1 MATKHLSDAYII
13 AGLKDKDGDLGV
25 SGQLL
30 SSTGSQVNWINQS
43 DIVTGPADEANSLII
58 RVKNSTATAM
68 TKGQVVCAAVSASPP
83 SGNLIEVALADNNGT
98 NTMPAVGILKENLDA
113 SGGANDEGDAVMF
126 GKVSG
131 INTSAFSVGDEVFV
145 DDTPGGLTITK
156 PTGTKY
162 IQKVGV
168 VIRDHASNGTIE
180 VFGAGR
186 VNDVPT
192 PLYVD
197 HANQRLGIGTASPSN
212 GKLTVSSTSNHIAL
226 ETGTVGDGRLNI
238 GHFSNGTF
246 IGTYGDDGGA
256 ADVIR
261 FGTHSG
267 DERMRITS
275 SGNVGIG
282 TTSPS
287 EKLHVSGNL
296 RLTGSFKDSSGDSGT
311 AGQVLS
317 STGTG
322 TNWINNTAAGITGVT
337 AGTGLTGGGT
347 SGTVTLN
354 VIGGDGITAN
364 ANDIA
369 VDSTVLRTSGN
380 QTSSGVK
387 SFSTYIKT
395 TRIDTNNGQQLVL
408 NAGEAGGQATGQ
420 ADEYV
425 YLNAESGIQINSSPD
440 NWSSGWAGRKTT
452 YINNSNGD
460 SLFSRHISLG
470 GDLTVSGGD
479 ITLGGTGRI
488 QGVDTVSAGTDAA
501 NKTYV
506 DNAVAGVPQGDI
518 AGVTAG
524 GGLTGGGTSGT
535 VTVSA
540 DYSTSTTSL
549 IRAATEASAVSGGGT
564 YSDYILIQGVNPG
577 TTTEVKKIRLNNIP
591 IEDFD
596 TSGDLSMDGSIQ
608 MGNDTDTA
616 SASKA
621 GTLRYRVSGNNSY
634 VDMCMRTGATTYA
647 WVNIVQNNW

>member
-1 MATKHLSDAYII
+1 MAIKNLSDVHIT
-13 AGLKDKDGDLGV
+13 AGLQDKDGQLGT
-25 SGQLL
+25 SGQIL

-131 INTSAFSVGDEVFV
+131 INTSAFSVGDEVFI

-168 VIRDHASNGTIE
+168 VIRDHSNNGTIE

-197 HANQRLGIGTASPSN
+197 HANQRLGIDAVSPSAKLHVHSSDDN
-212 GKLTVSSTSNHIAL
+212 AYAVRIEGSTNNVANVWTGLGIGGEANNTKSALLFEDIGSSYSRGKLHLCVNNEGNQNSATPADAKLTISN
-226 ETGTVGDGRLNI
+226 D
-238 GHFSNGTF
+238 
-246 IGTYGDDGGA
+246 
-256 ADVIR
+256 
-261 FGTHSG
+261 
-267 DERMRITS
+267 
-275 SGNVGIG
+275 GNVGIG
-282 TTSPS
+282 TTGPS

-337 AGTGLTGGGT
+337 AG
-347 SGTVTLN
+347 N
-354 VIGGDGITAN
+354 
-364 ANDIA
+364 
-369 VDSTVLRTSGN
+369 
-380 QTSSGVK
+380 
-387 SFSTYIKT
+387 
-395 TRIDTNNGQQLVL
+395 
-408 NAGEAGGQATGQ
+408 
-420 ADEYV
+420 
-425 YLNAESGIQINSSPD
+425 
-440 NWSSGWAGRKTT
+440 
-452 YINNSNGD
+452 
-460 SLFSRHISLG
+460 
-470 GDLTVSGGD
+470 
-479 ITLGGTGRI
+479 
-488 QGVDTVSAGTDAA
+488 
-501 NKTYV
+501 
-506 DNAVAGVPQGDI
+506 
-518 AGVTAG
+518 
-524 GGLTGGGTSGT
+524 GLTGGGTSGT

-549 IRAATEASAVSGGGT
+549 IRAATETFAVSGGGT

-577 TTTEVKKIRLNNIP
+577 TTTGVKKIRLNNIP